1 MTNDQ
6 RLRLQAVAAADR
18 MVAALVEF
26 GAFWMPK
33 LAEAGDDPDA
43 LLDFIHDM
51 ISTEDGE
58 AIIRCLVSLGLFQF
72 AEQAL

>member
-1 MTNDQ
+1 MTADQ

-26 GAFWMPK
+26 RAFWMPK
-33 LAEAGDDPDA
+33 LVEAGDDPDA
-43 LLDFIHDM
+43 LVDFIHGMM
-51 ISTEDGE
+51 ITEDGE
-58 AIIRCLVSLGLFQF
+58 TIIRCLVSLGLFQY

>member
-1 MTNDQ
+1 MTDDQ

-26 GAFWMPK
+26 RAFWMPELVK
-33 LAEAGDDPDA
+33 AGDDPDA
-43 LLDFIHDM
+43 LVAFIQDM
-51 ISTEDGE
+51 MATEDGE
-58 AIIRCLVSLGLFQF
+58 TIIRCLVSLGLFQF